1 MARLYADLHPHP
13 SLYSFNRMR
22 NSAAEDDPERFHPWQ
37 PMPVD
42 ERKMAEGAHAAGYTQ
57 ASFAKLTRSRAR
69 LAFASLTPIERGF
82 LEFGEGEDRRP
93 FTREALRLATGATA
107 VKGGLEWIRR
117 GRAGAEEEI
126 TRILRNRGPVRQALQ
141 VFYTHY
147 SLSRVRY
154 MLSDRYDY
162 WDEYQRELAFLRGAD
177 GRRHHPSPGP
187 AGPGTDEDVEGC
199 YQLVRDAAQLSQII
213 ESDSDEIAVV
223 LTIEG
228 AHTFALE
235 TDGRPIPLDGI
246 VERIGQL
253 RAQPE
258 PVLVLTLAHH
268 FDNGICGH
276 AHSLPSAARLAMDQ
290 SLHMHEGFV
299 REGDRGLTIV
309 RELLD
314 LDADLEGRGGHRI
327 LLDIKHMS
335 PLTRREYYREVI
347 EPHNARWEARSEAE
361 RGETQPLPVVAT
373 HVGYSG
379 VPSLQQLVDDAHRE
393 TDHHFIGGFN
403 AWGLNLC
410 DEDVRMVH
418 RSRGL
423 IGLIF
428 DRRVAGVAP
437 GVQVP
442 DHLWDQVLFRQILGF
457 VDAVMLDDR
466 VPRGDR
472 RRIWDCLCFGTDFDG
487 VTHPLP
493 RYPTVLDYDRLAD
506 DLTRL
511 LHGVKH
517 TRMIEEIGVE
527 ELVEKICWRNAYEFA
542 VRHLP
547 G

>member
-22 NSAAEDDPERFHPWQ
+22 NSAAECDPSRFHPWR

-82 LEFGEGEDRRP
+82 LEFGEGDDRRP
-93 FTREALRLATGATA
+93 FAREALRLATGATA
-107 VKGGLEWIRR
+107 VKGGLEWLRR
-117 GRAGAEEEI
+117 GRAGAEEEV

-147 SLSRVRY
+147 PLARVRY
-154 MLSDRYDY
+154 MLSDGYDY
-162 WDEYQRELAFLRGAD
+162 WDEYLRELAFLRSAD
-177 GRRHHPSPGP
+177 GRRHHPAPGP
-187 AGPGTDEDVEGC
+187 AAPGTDEDVEGC
-199 YQLVRDAAQLSQII
+199 YHLIRDAAHLSRII
-213 ESDSDEIAVV
+213 EADTDDIAVV

-228 AHTFALE
+228 AHTFALQ
-235 TDGRPIPLDGI
+235 TDGQPVRIEGL
-246 VERIGQL
+246 VERIGEL

-258 PVLVLTLAHH
+258 PVFLVTLAHH

-290 SLHMHEGFV
+290 GRRMHAGFV

-314 LDADLEGRGGHRI
+314 LDADLEDRGGHRI

-347 EPHNARWEARSEAE
+347 EPYNQRWEARSGLE
-361 RGETQPLPVVAT
+361 RGGVQPLPVVAS

-379 VPSLQQLVDDAHRE
+379 VPTLQQLMDFADRE
-393 TDHHFIGGFN
+393 TDHHFIGGNN

-410 DEDVRMVH
+410 DEDVRMVLQ
-418 RSRGL
+418 SRGL

-437 GVQVP
+437 GREVP

-466 VPRGDR
+466 IPRER
-472 RRIWDCLCFGTDFDG
+472 RRGIWDCLCFGTDFDG
-487 VTHPLP
+487 VTHPPP
-493 RYPTVLDYDRLAD
+493 RYATALDYDRLSD

-511 LHGVKH
+511 LHGVRH
-517 TRMIEEIGVE
+517 TRMIDEIGVE

-542 VRHLP
+542 LRHLP
-547 G
+547 R